1 MNDPSA
7 ATSGFLTRAQVRAFD
22 KHAIE
27 QLGIPSV
34 VLMENAGRGVA
45 QVLHALGIHG
55 PVVIACG
62 KGNNGGDGLVIARHL
77 ANAGCDV
84 SVLLFARP
92 DELSPDAAIQWNI
105 VQKMRLPAQIASQSL
120 DEAALATTFA
130 KAEWIVDALFGT
142 GLTGPVRSPFD
153 RVIASINGSPAR
165 VLAVDIPSGLDA
177 DTGEPLGPTIRAEHT
192 VTFVAPKLGFRNP
205 AAAAFTGRVHVAD
218 IGVHLRMKAE
228 G

>member
-1 MNDPSA
+1 MNETSTA
-7 ATSGFLTRAQVRAFD
+7 ISGFLTREQVRAFD

-45 QVLHALGIHG
+45 HDLRALGIRG

-92 DELSPDAAIQWNI
+92 NDLSPDAAVQWNI
-105 VQKMRLPAQIASQSL
+105 VQKMRLPAQLASQPL
-120 DEAALATTFA
+120 DEATLAATFA

-142 GLTGPVRSPFD
+142 GLTGPMRSPFD
-153 RVIASINGSPAR
+153 RVITLINASTAR

-177 DTGEPLGPTIRAEHT
+177 DSGERLGPTIRAEHT
-192 VTFVAPKLGFRNP
+192 VTFVAPKLGYRNP
-205 AAAAFTGRVHVAD
+205 ASAAFTGRVHVVD
-218 IGVHLRMKAE
+218 IGVTNR

>member
-1 MNDPSA
+1 MPQSPISRDEA
-7 ATSGFLTRAQVRAFD
+7 RELDRR
-22 KHAIE
+22 AIE
-27 QLGIPSV
+27 DLGVPSI
-34 VLMENAGRGVA
+34 VLMENAGRGTA
-45 QVLHALGIHG
+45 ELLLRLGIHG
-55 PVVIACG
+55 RVIVCCG

-92 DELSPDAAIQWNI
+92 SELSPDAAIQWNV
-105 VQKMRLPAQIASQSL
+105 VQKMRLPAQIALQPL
-120 DEAALATTFA
+120 DEMTLATSFA

-153 RVIASINGSPAR
+153 RIITLINGSPAR

-205 AAAAFTGRVHVAD
+205 AAAAFTGQVHVAD
-218 IGVHLRMKAE
+218 IGVVTGKV
-228 G
+228 

>member
-1 MNDPSA
+1 MNDTSA
-7 ATSGFLTRAQVRAFD
+7 AISGFLTRAQVRAFD

-27 QLGIPSV
+27 HLGIPSV

-45 QVLHALGIHG
+45 QVLHALGIRG

-105 VQKMRLPAQIASQSL
+105 VQKMRLPAQIASQPL
-120 DEAALATTFA
+120 DEVTLAATFA

-153 RVIASINGSPAR
+153 RIITLINGSPAR

-205 AAAAFTGRVHVAD
+205 AAAAFTGQVHVAD
-218 IGVHLRMKAE
+218 IGVVTGKV
-228 G
+228 

>member
-1 MNDPSA
+1 MNDASA
-7 ATSGFLTRAQVRAFD
+7 AIATFLTREQVRAFD

-34 VLMENAGRGVA
+34 VLMENAGRGA
-45 QVLHALGIHG
+45 AHVLQALGIHG

-62 KGNNGGDGLVIARHL
+62 KGNNGGDGMVIARHL
-77 ANAGCDV
+77 ANARCDV

-92 DELSPDAAIQWNI
+92 SELSPDAAIQWNI
-105 VQKMRLPAQIASQSL
+105 VQKMRLPAQIASQPL
-120 DEAALATTFA
+120 DEITLAAMFA

-153 RVIASINGSPAR
+153 CLIASINDSPAR

-177 DTGEPLGPTIRAEHT
+177 DTGEPLGPTIRAEQT

-205 AAAAFTGRVHVAD
+205 AAAAFTGQVHVAD
-218 IGVHLRMKAE
+218 IGVVTGKV
-228 G
+228 

>member
-1 MNDPSA
+1 VNELS
-7 ATSGFLTRAQVRAFD
+7 REQVRAFD

-27 QLGIPSV
+27 QLGIPAA
-34 VLMENAGRGVA
+34 VLMENAGRGA
-45 QVLHALGIHG
+45 AEVLQSLGIHG

-92 DELSPDAAIQWNI
+92 NDLSPDAAVQWNI
-105 VQKMRLPAQIASQSL
+105 VQKMRLPAQLASQPL
-120 DEAALATTFA
+120 DEATLAATFA

-142 GLTGPVRSPFD
+142 GLTGPMRSPFD
-153 RVIASINGSPAR
+153 RVITLINASTAR
-165 VLAVDIPSGLDA
+165 VLGVDIPSGLDA
-177 DTGEPLGPTIRAEHT
+177 DTGEPLGPIIRAEHT

-218 IGVHLRMKAE
+218 IGVAQGE

>member
-1 MNDPSA
+1 MNNTSA
-7 ATSGFLTRAQVRAFD
+7 AISGFLTRAQVRAFD

-45 QVLHALGIHG
+45 QVLHVLGIRG

-77 ANAGCDV
+77 ANAMCDM

-92 DELSPDAAIQWNI
+92 SELSPDAAIQWNV
-105 VQKMRLPAQIASQSL
+105 VQKMRLPAQIALQPL
-120 DEAALATTFA
+120 DEMTLATSFA

-153 RVIASINGSPAR
+153 RIITLINGSPAR

-205 AAAAFTGRVHVAD
+205 AAAAFTGQVHVAD
-218 IGVHLRMKAE
+218 IGVVTGKV
-228 G
+228 